1 MVPSAQLDFHLQP
14 LLEQLNQDE
23 LSKFKS
29 LLRTLSPK
37 DELQRIPH
45 TEVEEADG
53 KQLAEILTNHCTSY
67 WVEMVTIQIFDKMN
81 RTDLSKRAKD
91 ELREAALKPLQE
103 KKPPSLE
110 LTQVQGED
118 ITNPGE
124 TKEGL
129 EGEKPGKQDKYRSI
143 LKKTFSQIWKK
154 NFLPGANDD
163 IHIVTQRYER
173 LIPLYNPKMLAGP
186 FPHTVVLHGPA
197 GVGKTTLAKK
207 VMLDW
212 TQDNLPETL
221 DSAFYLSCKELNHKG
236 ACTFAELMSKN
247 WPDLQEAGPE
257 ILAQAQKILIII
269 DGFDELRVPSGS
281 LIHDICGDWKKRKP
295 VPVLLGSLLKRKML
309 PKATLLITTRPGPL
323 RELRLLL
330 EQPLLMEIEGLLEP
344 DRREYFLKHFQE
356 EDQALRAFDLMKSNP
371 ALFHM
376 GSAPAVCWVVCTCLK
391 LQMAKGED
399 PAPTC
404 QTTTSLFLRFL
415 CSQFTPAPQLL
426 APMKALCALAAEGVW
441 TQTSVFDGEDLGRL
455 GVEESDLRP
464 FLDKNVLQKDRDC
477 GGCYSFIHLSVQ
489 QLLAA
494 MFYLLERE
502 EEEDG
507 ESHRDDIGD
516 IQKLLSKEERL
527 KNPNLTHVVYF
538 LFGLSNEKRAREL
551 EITFGCRVSMGIKQE
566 LLKSKSSGN
575 KPFSS
580 MMDMKEVVY
589 CLYESQDEQLI
600 KEAMVHVKEMSLHL
614 KNKMDIMYSSFC
626 LKHCQNLQK
635 ISLQVEKGIFLE
647 NDTASESDT
656 WVQRSQND
664 QHVLPFWMDLC
675 SMFGSNKNLI
685 FLNISQSF
693 LSTSSVRIL
702 CENIAHA
709 TCNLQKVVLKNI
721 SPADAYRNLC
731 IIFGGHKTLT
741 HLTLQGNDQNDM
753 LPPLCEVLRHPKC
766 HLQYLR
772 LVSCSA
778 SAQQWADLSSSLENN
793 QSLTCLNLT
802 ANELLDEGA
811 HLLYMTLRHPKCY
824 LQRLSMENCHL
835 TEAYCKE
842 LSSALIVN
850 QRLTHLCLAKNA
862 LGNHGVKLLC
872 EGLSYPECQL
882 QTLVLYYCNIT
893 SDGCI
898 NLSMLL
904 QQNSSLTH
912 LDLGLNHVGITGL
925 KFLCDALKKPLC
937 NLRCLWLWGCAI
949 TPFSCVDL
957 SSALSNNQNLVTLDL
972 GQNSLGYT
980 GVKMLCDA
988 LKLQNCPLQT
998 LRLKIDTSDARIQ
1011 KLLKEIKESNP
1022 HLTIERDNQDLKN
1035 NRPSSRDFIF

>member
-1 MVPSAQLDFHLQP
+1 MSDLQSTNNPVSQAHIHGMIIGTLTFSHCVSVQVKRRERNTMEKFYSIWKNTFCYGDGDDFHYKITQGSQKFTSFLNPQTPAQLRP
-14 LLEQLNQDE
+14 L
-23 LSKFKS
+23 
-29 LLRTLSPK
+29 
-37 DELQRIPH
+37 
-45 TEVEEADG
+45 
-53 KQLAEILTNHCTSY
+53 
-67 WVEMVTIQIFDKMN
+67 
-81 RTDLSKRAKD
+81 
-91 ELREAALKPLQE
+91 
-103 KKPPSLE
+103 
-110 LTQVQGED
+110 
-118 ITNPGE
+118 
-124 TKEGL
+124 
-129 EGEKPGKQDKYRSI
+129 
-143 LKKTFSQIWKK
+143 
-154 NFLPGANDD
+154 
-163 IHIVTQRYER
+163 
-173 LIPLYNPKMLAGP
+173 
-186 FPHTVVLHGPA
+186 TVVLHGPA

-257 ILAQAQKILIII
+257 ILAQAQKVLIII

-309 PKATLLITTRPGPL
+309 PKATLLITTRPGAL

-415 CSQFTPAPQLL
+415 CSQFTPAPGSCPSQHLV
-426 APMKALCALAAEGVW
+426 APVKALCALAAEGVW

-494 MFYLLERE
+494 MFYLLESE
-502 EEEDG
+502 EEEGG
-507 ESHRDDIGD
+507 ESHRGDIGD

-527 KNPNLTHVVYF
+527 KNPNLTHVMYF

-656 WVQRSQND
+656 WVQRSQSD
-664 QHVLPFWMDLC
+664 YHTLCLWTDLC
-675 SMFGSNKNLI
+675 SVFSSNKNLN
-685 FLNISQSF
+685 FLDVDQSF
-693 LSTSSVRIL
+693 LSHSSMRIL
-702 CENIAHA
+702 CEQITRV
-709 TCNLQKVVLKNI
+709 TCHLQKVVIKNV
-721 SPADAYRNLC
+721 SPAEAYQDFCLA
-731 IIFGGHKTLT
+731 FTGKKTLT
-741 HLTLQGNDQNDM
+741 HLTLEGSVHSEKM
-753 LPPLCEVLRHPKC
+753 LLLLCETLKHLRCNLH
-766 HLQYLR
+766 YLR
-772 LVSCSA
+772 LGSCSDIT
-778 SAQQWADLSSSLENN
+778 QQWDNFSLALETN
-793 QSLTCLNLT
+793 QSLKCLDLI
-802 ANELLDEGA
+802 ASELLDEGVK
-811 HLLYMTLRHPKCY
+811 LLCTTLRHPKCF
-824 LQRLSMENCHL
+824 LQRLSLENCHL
-835 TEAYCKE
+835 TEACCKE
-842 LSSALIVN
+842 LSSALIVT
-850 QRLTHLCLAKNA
+850 QRLTHLCLAKNN
-862 LGNHGVKLLC
+862 LGDGGVKLLC

-882 QTLVLYYCNIT
+882 QTLVLCHCNIT
-893 SDGCI
+893 RHGCKYI
-898 NLSMLL
+898 SKLL
-904 QQNSSLTH
+904 QRDSSLTH
-912 LDLGLNHVGITGL
+912 LDLGFNLIATGL
-925 KFLCDALKKPLC
+925 WFLCEALKKPNC
-937 NLRCLWLWGCAI
+937 NLTYLGLCGCSI
-949 TPFSCVDL
+949 TSFCCQDL
-957 SSALSNNQNLVTLDL
+957 ASALTSNWRLETLDL
-972 GQNSLGYT
+972 GENILGKS
-980 GVKMLCDA
+980 GIIVLFEA
-988 LKLQNCPLQT
+988 LKQNNGPLKT
-998 LRLKIDTSDARIQ
+998 LRLKMDESSVEIQ
-1011 KLLKEIKESNP
+1011 KLLKEMKDSNTK
-1022 HLTIERDNQDLKN
+1022 LTIDCKDSRTS
-1035 NRPSSRDFIF
+1035 RSSYCDFLS